1 MSSLDLHTT
10 KKDYAFL
17 IATLALLLAIGFAV
31 LSLAGAAVII
41 VVPAV
46 AAVLV
51 LGVVLEVYRRLS
63 EDARRFEERHDEQ
76 QLQNYRQIEAL
87 FSLFFTIK
95 PALPLPEMRAWAGSP
110 DLLKKIAEVVL
121 MDKPALVVEASS
133 GVSTLV
139 IAYCLKQLGRG
150 TVVSLEHDAKYAAAS
165 ERLVAF
171 HGLQDIA
178 TIVHAPLKEV
188 AIDSQKWLWYDSDLL
203 QMSAPIDLLV
213 VDGPPDSI
221 QPLARYP
228 AVPLL
233 KQQLRTGAKVILDD
247 SDRRDETEI
256 VARWVKEFGLS
267 AESFA
272 MEKGACILS
281 VREAP

>member
-1 MSSLDLHTT
+1 MPSLDLHTT
-10 KKDYAFL
+10 RKDYAVL
-17 IATLALLLAIGFAV
+17 ATVLLLLMAAGFAAW
-31 LSLAGAAVII
+31 SLAGAVAVI
-41 VVPAV
+41 VVTSV

-51 LGVVLEVYRRLS
+51 LGVLLELYRRVNAA
-63 EDARRFEERHDEQ
+63 ARRFQERHDEQ
-76 QLQNYRQIEAL
+76 QHQNYRQIEAL
-87 FSLFFTIK
+87 FSLFFTLK

-121 MDKPALVVEASS
+121 MDRPALVVEASS

-150 TVVSLEHDAKYAAAS
+150 KVVSLEHDATYAAAS

-188 AIDSQKWLWYDSDLL
+188 VLADRTWLWYDSDRLR
-203 QMSAPIDLLV
+203 MDAPIDLLV

-233 KQQLRTGAKVILDD
+233 NNQFRKGSKVILDD
-247 SDRRDETEI
+247 SNRRDETEI
-256 VARWVKEFGLS
+256 VARWVREFGLS

-281 VREAP
+281 VPEAP

>member
-1 MSSLDLHTT
+1 MPSLDLHTT
-10 KKDYAFL
+10 KKDYAL
-17 IATLALLLAIGFAV
+17 LAAALVLLLAIGYVAW
-31 LSLAGAAVII
+31 SLAGAAAVI
-41 VVPAV
+41 VVTSV

-51 LGVVLEVYRRLS
+51 LGVLLEVFRRLNA
-63 EDARRFEERHDEQ
+63 DARVFQERHDEQ

-87 FSLFFTIK
+87 FSLFFTVK
-95 PALPLPEMRAWAGSP
+95 PAVPLPEMRAWAGSP

-121 MDKPALVVEASS
+121 LDRPALVVEASS

-150 TVVSLEHDAKYAAAS
+150 KVVSLEHDAKYAAAS

-188 AIDSQKWLWYDSDLL
+188 VIADKTWLWYDSDRLRID
-203 QMSAPIDLLV
+203 APIDLLV

-233 KQQLRTGAKVILDD
+233 NHQFRKGSKVILDD
-247 SDRRDETEI
+247 SNRRDETEI
-256 VARWVKEFGLS
+256 VARWVREFGLT
-267 AESFA
+267 AESFP

-281 VREAP
+281 KVS

>member
-1 MSSLDLHTT
+1 MPGLDLHTT
-10 KKDYAFL
+10 KKDYAML
-17 IATLALLLAIGFAV
+17 VAALLLLLAIGFVV
-31 LSLAGAAVII
+31 LRLAGAAVLI
-41 VVPAV
+41 VVPSL

-51 LGVVLEVYRRLS
+51 LGLLLEVYRRLS
-63 EDARRFEERHDEQ
+63 EEARVFQERHDEQ
-76 QLQNYRQIEAL
+76 QLQHYRQIEAL

-95 PALPLPEMRAWAGSP
+95 PSLPLPEMRAWAGSP

-121 MDKPALVVEASS
+121 MDRPALVVEASS

-150 TVVSLEHDAKYAAAS
+150 KVVSLEHDAKYAAAS

-188 AIDSQKWLWYDSDLL
+188 EIADRTWLWYDSDRLR
-203 QMSAPIDLLV
+203 MDAPIDLLV
-213 VDGPPDSI
+213 VDGPPDAI

-233 KQQLRTGAKVILDD
+233 NNQFRTGSKVILDD
-247 SDRRDETEI
+247 SHRGDETEI
-256 VARWVKEFGLS
+256 VARWVREFGLS

-272 MEKGACILS
+272 MEKGACVLTKLD
-281 VREAP
+281 R